1 MKKVLLEWL
10 HIQPGVSYE
19 SIKKQAILTLGQEGL
34 KDKEVNSHR
43 SEHLESIKSNNNI
56 GSLNENAEDLEEK
69 A

>member
-1 MKKVLLEWL
+1 L

-56 GSLNENAEDLEEK
+56 GS
-69 A
+69 